1 MLQYHYSSFI
11 GSTLTFFSQR
21 PVLCIG
27 FIMMVHSALYS
38 GINQSPEFIQVY
50 HISVCCYVFA
60 VHITHVYSKFMCVR
74 NPEIQCNLFKL
85 TTCYL
90 DYTGILDYIYFI
102 YYSTSMWQVLGL
114 DGFCC
119 MFIFIHTYMFNSFYE
134 RCIKFLDKLASKVPN
149 NHYNFS

>member
-11 GSTLTFFSQR
+11 GSTLTFFHKGQSYAF
-21 PVLCIG
+21 G
-27 FIMMVHSALYS
+27 FMMMVHSALYS
-38 GINQSPEFIQVY
+38 GINQSLEIIQVY

-102 YYSTSMWQVLGL
+102 YYSISMWQVLGL
-114 DGFCC
+114 DGFHYVY
-119 MFIFIHTYMFNSFYE
+119 FYTYIH
-134 RCIKFLDKLASKVPN
+134 V
-149 NHYNFS
+149 